1 MNFEALQR
9 RVKRA
14 ETVVSIR
21 SGETGQHW
29 NALRQVWRE
38 SWTPLRIITV
48 GLAGGFLAGKM
59 GPRSAKL
66 QGARWLQLIGPVSS
80 LVASAQAAF
89 ASLQAKDAADT
100 AEQTV
105 DRVDEAT
112 GVAPAGITAAAAAS
126 APAGAPRPVPAA
138 VSPSQPQPAEAA
150 TDMSER

>member
-14 ETVVSIR
+14 EAVVGIR

-48 GLAGGFLAGKM
+48 GLAGGFLAGKL

-66 QGARWLQLIGPVSS
+66 QGARWMQLIGPVSS
-80 LVASAQAAF
+80 LIASAQAAF
-89 ASLQAKDAADT
+89 ASMQAKDAADT

-105 DRVDEAT
+105 DRVDDAT
-112 GVAPAGITAAAAAS
+112 GVAPANTTAAAS
-126 APAGAPRPVPAA
+126 VPRSDGPRPAA
-138 VSPSQPQPAEAA
+138 VADAPGQPQPAEAA